1 MKKQAHIVLQE
12 KILQK
17 LTITK
22 EEDCQVLNLLDVGE
36 QICQFKEHLTRIR
49 IIAERFRAGRTTLL
63 ASRGKG
69 WIRRA
74 KGVLALLLAGVATK
88 TDQMIKSKNPPTL
101 KKPKVKINQRKS
113 SLANCH

>member
-1 MKKQAHIVLQE
+1 MKKQAHVVLQE

-17 LTITK
+17 LTMTK
-22 EEDCQVLNLLDVGE
+22 EEDCQVLDLLDMRG
-36 QICQFKEHLTRIR
+36 QICQFKEHLTRIM
-49 IIAERFRAGRTTLL
+49 IMAERSRAGWTTLP

-88 TDQMIKSKNPPTL
+88 TEQKIKSKNPPRQ
-101 KKPKVKINQRKS
+101 KKSK
-113 SLANCH
+113 

>member
-49 IIAERFRAGRTTLL
+49 IMAERFRAGWTTLL

-74 KGVLALLLAGVATK
+74 KGVLALLLARVATK
-88 TDQMIKSKNPPTL
+88 TEQKIKSKNPPTL
-101 KKPKVKINQRKS
+101 KKTKS
-113 SLANCH
+113 K